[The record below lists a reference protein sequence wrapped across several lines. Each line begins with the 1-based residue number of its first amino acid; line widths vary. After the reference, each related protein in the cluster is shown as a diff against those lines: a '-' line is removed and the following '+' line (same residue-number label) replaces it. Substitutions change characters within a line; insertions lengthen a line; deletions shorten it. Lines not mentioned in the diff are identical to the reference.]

1 MHVIY
6 LLSTAIK
13 KRNTCFSQEIALTD
27 EQIRMLDRYITKFRA
42 ADPNLRERIVE
53 EAADSIENTWAEDP
67 EFDRDAVTNV
77 RESSVTVN

>member
-1 MHVIY
+1 
-6 LLSTAIK
+6 
-13 KRNTCFSQEIALTD
+13 
-27 EQIRMLDRYITKFRA
+27 MLDRYITKFRA